1 MKTLFAILTAMLML
15 TAVVFA
21 QGSTSTVNQ
30 TGDQNVATVDQ
41 TGSGHNANVDQF
53 GRNHAEV
60 DQYGGNN
67 NSAAVTQ
74 GSSGSPVN
82 NYYQPNYPGDWIN
95 GAFIEQVGSD
105 NTAAINM
112 SRSSNGSS
120 IYQEGDG
127 NEGYQDLGSTQHKTT
142 NWNRMGLDIDQV
154 GDNNYANQKTV
165 ASFGVYGIQG
175 MVIDQEGD
183 NNVANQYSK
192 GGAYA
197 TMEIYQ
203 DGDNNNNPAQSGNT
217 FDLSATGT
225 ADPLNLPWAD
235 KPAGDFTQY
244 QNAYRGT
251 AHMSVTGDGNNT
263 AQYQEYTVWAAG
275 GDNDAYMD
283 ITGNTNNAAQ
293 GQLGEYN
300 DADMDISGDNNI
312 AAQSQHGDSNSAVM
326 NILGSFN
333 VSGMEQV
340 GDGHSATTNQT
351 GNNNS
356 ATVIQN

>member
-1 MKTLFAILTAMLML
+1 MKPLFVILTAMLMVSAIVL
-15 TAVVFA
+15 A
-21 QGSTSTVNQ
+21 QGNTSTIDQ
-30 TGDQNVATVDQ
+30 TGNQNIATVDQ
-41 TGSGHNANVDQF
+41 TGSGHTSTVDQF
-53 GRNHAEV
+53 GRNHADV

-67 NSAAVTQ
+67 NTAVVTQ
-74 GSSGSPVN
+74 GASGSPVN
-82 NYYQPNYPGDWIN
+82 NYYQPHYAGDWIN

-105 NTAAINM
+105 NTAEIAM
-112 SRSSNGSS
+112 SRSSNGAS
-120 IYQEGDG
+120 IYQAGDG
-127 NEGYQDLGSTQHKTT
+127 NEGYQDLGSTYHNTT

-165 ASFGVYGIQG
+165 ASFGVFGIQG
-175 MVIDQEGD
+175 MVIEQVGD
-183 NNVANQYSK
+183 NNVADQYSK

-203 DGDNNNNPAQSGNT
+203 VGDNNNNPAQSGNS
-217 FDLSATGT
+217 FDLSPTGT

-244 QNAYRGT
+244 QNAYKGT
-251 AHMSVTGDGNNT
+251 AHLSIAGVGNNT
-263 AQYQEYTVWAAG
+263 AQYQEYTVWSAG

-283 ITGNTNNAAQ
+283 IAGSTNDAGQ

-300 DADMDISGDNNI
+300 EADMDILGDNNV
-312 AAQSQHGDSNSAVM
+312 AAQLQHGDSNSALM
-326 NILGSFN
+326 NIVGSSN
-333 VSGMEQV
+333 VSGMEQM

-356 ATVIQN
+356 ARVIQN